1 MVIAILK
8 ALMKKDLQALISE
21 KGIEM
26 VHYITD
32 SPFSQYRNR
41 VMFAAVA
48 NHKDLFGI
56 AARWGTTLSPV
67 TGRAPVMALGAVSKG
82 WLSKQANMEH
92 LWLMQMTSSNGHLKL
107 VEL

>member
-1 MVIAILK
+1 MITILK

-32 SPFSQYRNR
+32 SPFSQYHNR
-41 VMFAAVA
+41 LMSDAVA
-48 NHKDLFGI
+48 NHKEFFGI
-56 AARWGTTLSPV
+56 EARWKYFESGHGKGPCDGIGGSVKRMAEQAGKHGTP
-67 TGRAPVMALGAVSKG
+67 MAD
-82 WLSKQANMEH
+82 
-92 LWLMQMTSSNGHLKL
+92 TNGHLKL

>member
-1 MVIAILK
+1 ML
-8 ALMKKDLQALISE
+8 LLITKNFLASRQ
-21 KGIEM
+21 GG
-26 VHYITD
+26 
-32 SPFSQYRNR
+32 N
-41 VMFAAVA
+41 
-48 NHKDLFGI
+48 
-56 AARWGTTLSPV
+56 TLSQV